1 MHKLIISSLYIIGS
15 YSLFSQAFN
24 PAPVQQTVAANF
36 VDATNDPLINTVIE
50 IQATTDGGDAALGS
64 ASLQKDLAAVESANP
79 GQAPSGEKEGVI
91 ERLNNFIFDKG
102 LVQGWDDQKKRMIT
116 MGFAFEKCENP
127 AFGSDFILKRELLAK
142 RAILM
147 AKTELIK
154 SIVSQMS
161 AEDQLDVPGSPIA
174 DALNAKKE
182 AYQTKIDAAEN
193 QVQALLQEMGDAE
206 MAAKRGTTLADRTG
220 AFMDA
225 VIKKIDAG
233 YDPAKFD
240 AEKKARYEE
249 AKKYY
254 EIALR
259 EREAVIAEASNLKG
273 EIESTMTTSVNVA
286 ASMPVMGGNV
296 LYFNEYYSRAE
307 QNYGVGV
314 VYGWSKKSEEAA
326 RACLMGEKVAIN
338 PRATSKPI
346 REWIQT
352 QDLATMVGPR
362 SYIDHEGKRWTIGIS
377 SRELPSNPTLM
388 NRAIASAGLF
398 ARQMTAYALLADV
411 ESKEQAKAAMQT
423 SYTGKGASTESAAYE
438 SLEQTMRQSFEKR
451 TVKGLSPLVQKTV
464 VHPISGRKIF
474 VVAMRIDP
482 HLAEQAMKLKANSVT
497 LSNDANAKSAA
508 DAALNKQ
515 LNNGNVPPRL
525 VKPQP
530 SVNTPGIPNQKI
542 IPGRTPGNP
551 KEGGFGQKP
560 KQDQLDD
567 F

>member
-1 MHKLIISSLYIIGS
+1 M
-15 YSLFSQAFN
+15 
-24 PAPVQQTVAANF
+24 
-36 VDATNDPLINTVIE
+36 
-50 IQATTDGGDAALGS
+50 
-64 ASLQKDLAAVESANP
+64 
-79 GQAPSGEKEGVI
+79 
-91 ERLNNFIFDKG
+91 
-102 LVQGWDDQKKRMIT
+102 QGWDDQKKRMIT

-296 LYFNEYYSRAE
+296 LYFYEYYSRAE

-377 SRELPSNPTLM
+377 ARELPQI
-388 NRAIASAGLF
+388 R
-398 ARQMTAYALLADV
+398 
-411 ESKEQAKAAMQT
+411 
-423 SYTGKGASTESAAYE
+423 
-438 SLEQTMRQSFEKR
+438 
-451 TVKGLSPLVQKTV
+451 
-464 VHPISGRKIF
+464 
-474 VVAMRIDP
+474 
-482 HLAEQAMKLKANSVT
+482 HL
-497 LSNDANAKSAA
+497 
-508 DAALNKQ
+508 
-515 LNNGNVPPRL
+515 
-525 VKPQP
+525 
-530 SVNTPGIPNQKI
+530 
-542 IPGRTPGNP
+542 
-551 KEGGFGQKP
+551 
-560 KQDQLDD
+560 
-567 F
+567 